1 MLCEYNGCTVV
12 NTLHGTQSLTVSLSR
27 RHCLPSLMNTMEV
40 MLFLFMTE
48 CLGNWQPLVGIW
60 KSKHHKE
67 VYLAQKKIHDNFLR
81 LKYKCYCGKNVVFL
95 VNEQTGRLKM
105 VADSL
110 PLFPLRGRPSS
121 LPWVHSGL

>member
-1 MLCEYNGCTVV
+1 MSTV
-12 NTLHGTQSLTVSLSR
+12 
-27 RHCLPSLMNTMEV
+27 EV

-67 VYLAQKKIHDNFLR
+67 VYLAQKKTHGNFLR
-81 LKYKCYCGKNVVFL
+81 LKYQCYCGKDVVFL
-95 VNEQTGRLKM
+95 VNEQAGRLKM

-110 PLFPLRGRPSS
+110 MLFPLRGRPHS
-121 LPWVHSGL
+121 LLWAHSGFVTALTNRSANGPSSVLWLILKNIRSKNK

>member
-1 MLCEYNGCTVV
+1 
-12 NTLHGTQSLTVSLSR
+12 
-27 RHCLPSLMNTMEV
+27 MEV
-40 MLFLFMTE
+40 MLFLVMTE

-67 VYLAQKKIHDNFLR
+67 VYLAQKMTIFLR
-81 LKYKCYCGKNVVFL
+81 LKYKCYCGKNVIFL

-110 PLFPLRGRPSS
+110 IFFPLRGRPSS
-121 LPWVHSGL
+121 LPWVHAGL